1 MKKWFER
8 RLWLLIWPLCMS
20 FIPIGMAFG
29 ILAEKLG
36 FSIWE
41 VLGFSV
47 LVFAGSAQ
55 FIAISMIAGGSSPMT
70 VMLTTF
76 VVNLR
81 HFLFSSTLAPFF
93 RKTSKPFLFGFAYG
107 ITDESFAVN
116 IREFDQG
123 DWSPE
128 EAIRV
133 NMITWFFWALSTVG
147 GAWLG
152 SWVTI
157 DFSVIVYALTAMF
170 IGLWSFYVHQRN
182 YLVIGLLGGILALS
196 FFPYL
201 GYKLHIIVAAVL
213 AATVGCFFEYRTLK
227 RKGGKSR

>member
-8 RLWLLIWPLCMS
+8 RIWLLVWPLFMS

-36 FSIWE
+36 FTLWQI
-41 VLGFSV
+41 LGFSV
-47 LVFAGSAQ
+47 VVFAGSAQ
-55 FIAISMIAGGSSPMT
+55 FIAISMLAGGSSPMT

-76 VVNLR
+76 VINLR
-81 HFLFSSTLAPFF
+81 HFLFSSTLAPYF
-93 RKTSKPFLFGFAYG
+93 KKVPKSFLFGFAYG

-123 DWSPE
+123 NWTPE
-128 EAIRV
+128 EAFRV
-133 NMITWFFWALSTVG
+133 NMITWFFWVLSTVS
-147 GAWLG
+147 GAVVGEWMNA
-152 SWVTI
+152 

-170 IGLWSFYVHQRN
+170 IGLWSFYVHQRPF
-182 YLVIGLLGGILALS
+182 LIIGILGGVLAVC

-201 GYKLHIIVAAVL
+201 SYKLHIILAAVI
-213 AATVGCFFEYRTLK
+213 AATAGCFLEYRIL
-227 RKGGKSR
+227 RKKEAEDR